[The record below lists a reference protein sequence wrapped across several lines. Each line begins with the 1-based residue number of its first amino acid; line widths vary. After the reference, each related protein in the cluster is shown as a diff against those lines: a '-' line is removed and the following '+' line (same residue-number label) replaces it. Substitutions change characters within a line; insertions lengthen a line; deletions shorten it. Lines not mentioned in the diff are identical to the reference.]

1 MSVLRLVMEALFK
14 NAFLDKKGAVCKSL
28 LNIFAHETLPWVW
41 PQRVEWDLKGSIKPQ
56 DIALPD
62 IRTFGQE
69 IKVSSCVGN
78 QVEDIKGLCCA
89 GPSL

>member
-1 MSVLRLVMEALFK
+1 MHFWI
-14 NAFLDKKGAVCKSL
+14 NGAVCKSL
-28 LNIFAHETLPWVW
+28 RNAFAHETMSWVW

-69 IKVSSCVGN
+69 IKFLCVLAIFRWKILRVFVVQAPACKN
-78 QVEDIKGLCCA
+78 
-89 GPSL
+89 

>member
-1 MSVLRLVMEALFK
+1 MHFWI
-14 NAFLDKKGAVCKSL
+14 NGAVCKSL
-28 LNIFAHETLPWVW
+28 LNIFANETLSWVW

-69 IKVSSCVGN
+69 IKFLFVLAIVRWKILKVFVVQAPASN
-78 QVEDIKGLCCA
+78 FN
-89 GPSL
+89 